1 MKLLQKTI
9 QSYFL
14 YSVIILI
21 IAIPLFFLA
30 LQEIV
35 REDMDEDLVSKRELI
50 LRSLSI
56 QLKKKS
62 IADIHLVDPDITV
75 QPAQFE
81 KESDT
86 LRTIDIFEKT
96 SGEVAPHRV
105 LTSYRMVNGLPLKI
119 TITISLVDS
128 DNMIS
133 SIGKV
138 EILLLL
144 LLLGGLLIINHRL
157 SKRIWQPFYTTLAC
171 LQEYKVSDT
180 KPLELA
186 DSQVDEFNHLKQ
198 SLLQLT
204 DRSHQAYKSQKE
216 FTENASH
223 EMQTPLAVLQGKL
236 DLLMQTSPISPE
248 QAELI
253 SDLASASQRMARLNK
268 SLLLLTK
275 IENNQFTATENIS
288 LDQVIRK
295 FIEQHQP
302 QIQEKEIDLVFKP
315 TAGLMINGNKT
326 LLEVLIGNLLGN
338 AIRHNHNKGVI
349 NISLEENMLSI
360 QNSGIPAALD
370 EKNIFRRF
378 QKESKDS
385 NSIGLGL
392 EIARK
397 ICELYHFTI
406 SYKHENGLHV
416 FNVDFSE
423 RVM

>member
-9 QSYFL
+9 RSYFL

-30 LQEIV
+30 LEEIV

-56 QLKKKS
+56 QLKKTS
-62 IADIHLVDPDITV
+62 IAELHLVDPDITV

-86 LRTIDIFEKT
+86 LSTIDIFEKT

-105 LTSYRMVNGLPLKI
+105 LTSYRMINGQPLKI

-157 SKRIWQPFYTTLAC
+157 STRIWQPFYKTLGS
-171 LQEYKVSDT
+171 LQEYKVSDA
-180 KPLELA
+180 KALELA
-186 DSQVDEFNHLKQ
+186 DSRVDEFNDLKQ

-204 DRSHQAYKSQKE
+204 HRSQQAYRSQKE

-236 DLLMQTSPISPE
+236 DLLMQTYPITPE

-253 SDLASASQRMARLNK
+253 SDLASTGQRMARLNK

-275 IENNQFTATENIS
+275 IENNQFPGTENIS

-295 FIEQHQP
+295 FIGQYEP
-302 QIQEKEIDLVFKP
+302 QVQEKEIVLKYCLTSDTILVC
-315 TAGLMINGNKT
+315 NKT
-326 LLEVLIGNLLGN
+326 LVEVLVGNLFGN
-338 AIRHNHNKGVI
+338 AIRHNHVKGFI
-349 NISLEENMLSI
+349 IITLEPDKFTI
-360 QNSGIPAALD
+360 QNTGVDSQLN
-370 EKNIFRRF
+370 EQKIFGRF
-378 QKESKDS
+378 EKESTDS
-385 NSIGLGL
+385 NSLGLGL
-392 EIARK
+392 EIAKK
-397 ICELYHFTI
+397 ICDLYNFKI
-406 SYKHENGLHV
+406 SYSNKENLHTFEVV
-416 FNVDFSE
+416 FD
-423 RVM
+423 